1 MLKLGPKSCYG
12 VYRERIRRG
21 YGGARVRLA
30 RALRQMRSQSKSLH
44 PDREAKPAADSE
56 YALGGADIQMPWP
69 TEKTLPMKSPIP

>member
-1 MLKLGPKSCYG
+1 
-12 VYRERIRRG
+12 
-21 YGGARVRLA
+21 
-30 RALRQMRSQSKSLH
+30 MRSQSKSLH